1 MIKKLINLSIHKK
14 ILLAFGII
22 FLIFSWLTF
31 LSLRSAKVE
40 IDNLRSISKLTKNSS
55 AILGIS
61 REISEI
67 QRLTDVYS
75 KTGSSSILQKMK
87 SSYNLLVKDLD
98 SIDKNLKDEKQKVG
112 VKSLSKALKSFGNN
126 IDTLEKRYANRKRI
140 LSIDLPLVLEGI
152 VGTIRTEADK
162 ETNIQK
168 KLILNKLEAVWL
180 RITLYSNYYLNERN
194 YKYKKKIKDELIKH
208 TKYLNNRSL
217 LADDLCQELFKLGD
231 TYKEIFDRA
240 IQANRIYLS
249 LVNVVM
255 AGDTIEFGTVA
266 NNMRKNSLR
275 ELDKRIEQS
284 DERFVQIFRNSI
296 IVFLIAIVLVIII
309 ANFLR
314 INIALAIVKISK
326 KFQEFLGGDLSSNVP
341 GVHRKDEIGQLAKA
355 ADAFKEV
362 SIKMKEEQARAQ
374 RLTKSK
380 SEFLANMSHEIRTPM
395 NGIIGMLTLLKDSS
409 LNEKQRD
416 LINTIDTSGESLLT
430 ILNDVLDF
438 SKIEAGKLV
447 IEKRVFSLKKSIE
460 QVSFLFADSISEKNI
475 NYSFEYEQGDS
486 TGYFL
491 GDDVRIRQIITNL
504 LSNAS
509 KFTNEGEIK
518 FRVSVKNL
526 ENEKAKI
533 KFEIIDTGIGIE
545 QKKLDTIFKPFIQAD
560 STTTRKFGGTGLG
573 LSISL
578 QLASVMGGVL
588 YAKSKA
594 HEGSTFTF
602 ELELEQTDS
611 SSLESDKFEIPSFKS
626 LGYRILIVEDN
637 LINVKVTKSYLK
649 KMNLT
654 CEIAENGKVA
664 TEMCRKQKYDLVLM
678 DMQMPVMDGVT
689 ATKIIRKDFDK
700 EALPIVAMTA
710 NAFQDDKDNCFR
722 AGMNDFLSKPMKIE
736 TLAKVLKIFLQKK

>member
-1 MIKKLINLSIHKK
+1 MVNKLVNLSIHKK
-14 ILLAFGII
+14 VLLAFGII